1 MDHLKQPVTAVLLVT
16 VLAWSTP
23 VAAFCFSMGAGS
35 RSNNTGY
42 YAPPVMPGFGA
53 GWHPASTYA
62 LPALPVSVLPAVS
75 QEQRQPAASS
85 DIPQQHIFR

>member
-16 VLAWSTP
+16 VLAWSMP
-23 VAAFCFSMGAGS
+23 AAAFCFSMGGGS
-35 RSNNTGY
+35 RNNNAGY

-53 GWHPASTYA
+53 GWYPASTH
-62 LPALPVSVLPAVS
+62 ALPVLPASVLPVANRG
-75 QEQRQPAASS
+75 QRLPAASG